1 MIDIINKRR
10 SIRKY
15 LNQPVEEEKII
26 SLLKAAMNAPTAKNR
41 QEWRFAVISDK
52 ELLTRF
58 ATEVSPYT
66 SMVKDASYAI
76 VVSGDLHVTPSKEYI
91 CVDCAAAIENMLLCA
106 VELELGCCWCGLAD
120 NEDRV
125 SKTKQLLN
133 LPDNFYPVAIVAI
146 GYPDEVKE
154 PNNRYD
160 PEKVTYY
167 R

>member
-76 VVSGDLHVTPSKEYI
+76 VVS
-91 CVDCAAAIENMLLCA
+91 
-106 VELELGCCWCGLAD
+106 
-120 NEDRV
+120 
-125 SKTKQLLN
+125 
-133 LPDNFYPVAIVAI
+133 
-146 GYPDEVKE
+146 
-154 PNNRYD
+154 
-160 PEKVTYY
+160 
-167 R
+167 